1 MHTKNHHATLM
12 RKLKIM
18 RTQPHTDVLR
28 IPVRSQGAK
37 SNDMN
42 DEQCVKVS
50 MVKISVSEATAAKK
64 LQEFVGGKASSINV
78 PQIASATK
86 KY

>member
-1 MHTKNHHATLM
+1 MYTENHPGILM
-12 RKLKIM
+12 SELKIL
-18 RTQPHTDVLR
+18 RTQPHTDNLM
-28 IPVRSQGAK
+28 ILVRCQGAK

-78 PQIASATK
+78 NQIASSTK